1 LPLTKIT
8 RNSAIQ
14 PTGKK
19 RCNRH

>member
-1 LPLTKIT
+1 LTKIT